1 MRKRI
6 LRILFLDLLLMMLTM
21 KVSAASFTINVGS
34 KNLTK
39 GGTTKLTIKGTDLAG
54 RFNITTSNSNIVSI
68 SEDRAWIDN
77 NSYSVTLTAQG
88 VGTATIKVT
97 PTDVSGYNS
106 SASGLTAKT
115 INVTVAL
122 PREKSSDN
130 NLSSLTVEGFTIT
143 PDFSKDTLDYKVSVP
158 EGTEKVNIIAVASS
172 KYATI
177 TGGGN
182 VSVTDGVNNIS
193 VVVKSETGVDKVY
206 NLVIDVLDQNPI
218 NIDVDGKNYTIVKLR
233 KNFTCPEEFSE
244 SEVVIS
250 DNTIPACINE
260 KINYTLIGL
269 KDEEGNIKS
278 YVYNANKNKYS
289 PYSFAYSSNLKI
301 IITNEKELDNAEKVN
316 INIDEKDYAAYKYG
330 SSERYYVVY
339 GTNIETGENNFYL
352 YDSQNKTFSTYD
364 NTIIENLEKQNQI
377 YLYVIIVFGVGLF
390 LSIICIISLNIKKH
404 KLVNKSTED
413 NKKSKKAKEDNK
425 ENEVVDDNTTY
436 DIFEEENKKK
446 KSKK

>member
-193 VVVKSETGVDKVY
+193 VVV
-206 NLVIDVLDQNPI
+206 
-218 NIDVDGKNYTIVKLR
+218 
-233 KNFTCPEEFSE
+233 
-244 SEVVIS
+244 
-250 DNTIPACINE
+250 
-260 KINYTLIGL
+260 
-269 KDEEGNIKS
+269 
-278 YVYNANKNKYS
+278 
-289 PYSFAYSSNLKI
+289 
-301 IITNEKELDNAEKVN
+301 
-316 INIDEKDYAAYKYG
+316 
-330 SSERYYVVY
+330 
-339 GTNIETGENNFYL
+339 
-352 YDSQNKTFSTYD
+352 
-364 NTIIENLEKQNQI
+364 
-377 YLYVIIVFGVGLF
+377 
-390 LSIICIISLNIKKH
+390 
-404 KLVNKSTED
+404 
-413 NKKSKKAKEDNK
+413 
-425 ENEVVDDNTTY
+425 
-436 DIFEEENKKK
+436 
-446 KSKK
+446 